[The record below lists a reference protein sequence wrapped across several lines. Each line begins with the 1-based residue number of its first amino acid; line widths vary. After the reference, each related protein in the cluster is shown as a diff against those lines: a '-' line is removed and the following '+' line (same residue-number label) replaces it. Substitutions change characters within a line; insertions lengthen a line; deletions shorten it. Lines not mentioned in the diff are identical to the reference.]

1 MIWKTVLVAALACFA
16 CAICL
21 AVFTGDA
28 HAQAKKPDAMGK
40 GMAKKE
46 GVAGSLGNKEFDKA
60 KLPGKPQ
67 IAFAVGSL
75 IAAIAVLKYA

>member
-16 CAICL
+16 CAVCL

-28 HAQAKKPDAMGK
+28 HAQEKKTGGMDKNMAEKK
-40 GMAKKE
+40 GMSA
-46 GVAGSLGNKEFDKA
+46 LGNKEFDKA